1 MSEHPGQKLKMLRES
16 KGITLEQAARETC
29 IRAGMLTALEEAA
42 DDELLPSVYRKLS
55 LRMYAR
61 YLGIDCE
68 MTRTAAPAAP
78 PKTKRITPMG
88 VYLRRMGR
96 AVNTP
101 SSLDPTRRNRLLTV
115 VKTAS
120 VAVVVVVAAGLWS
133 LNAKISR
140 LHLDDTLPEPA
151 AVLVSPPPAEA
162 PPARRAAPEP
172 AKISCSLNLDDPI
185 SFTFDV
191 PIHWL
196 GCNTAE

>member
-61 YLGIDCE
+61 YLGINCE
-68 MTRTAAPAAP
+68 MTRTAAPAP

-96 AVNTP
+96 AFNTP
-101 SSLDPTRRNRLLTV
+101 SPLDPARRNRLLTV

-120 VAVVVVVAAGLWS
+120 VAVVIVVAAGLWS

-140 LHLDDTLPEPA
+140 LHLDDALPEPA
-151 AVLVSPPPAEA
+151 ATLVSPPPAEV
-162 PPARRAAPEP
+162 PPRRAAPEP
-172 AKISCSLNLDDPI
+172 AKINCSLDLDDPI

-196 GCNTAE
+196 GCNAAE